1 MYIRP
6 NFAAK
11 VGMHARAGRC
21 YLRDVH
27 AVTSRSKDAQH
38 AIASK
43 SDVVLRVIVDG
54 VAKADVDIGAGG
66 MKRVDVG
73 RQPSGGVS
81 EPVSAAE
88 SYATQLLPPGDCGW
102 DPGARE

>member
-1 MYIRP
+1 MP
-6 NFAAK
+6 GLVAATYE
-11 VGMHARAGRC
+11 MAMPF
-21 YLRDVH
+21 
-27 AVTSRSKDAQH
+27 TSRSKDAQR

-73 RQPSGGVS
+73 RQP
-81 EPVSAAE
+81 
-88 SYATQLLPPGDCGW
+88 
-102 DPGARE
+102 

>member
-1 MYIRP
+1 MP
-6 NFAAK
+6 GLVAATYE
-11 VGMHARAGRC
+11 MAMPF
-21 YLRDVH
+21 
-27 AVTSRSKDAQH
+27 TSRSKDAQR
-38 AIASK
+38 AITSK
-43 SDVVLRVIVDG
+43 SDVVLPVIVDG